1 MADHKCCCIHL
12 LQSQPDFVS
21 QRSVLAETVEASGH
35 IFELYPRFH
44 CECNP
49 IERYWGAAKRV
60 ARRECTYSF
69 RDLNSNIHDFLD
81 SVSPP
86 NEEPLQIRR
95 YFNRSFRYI
104 EAYSEGKDVNRAWE
118 IVREFS
124 KLQKSH
130 RTLRLNQ

>member
-104 EAYSEGKDVNRAWE
+104 EAYSEGKDVNRPWE